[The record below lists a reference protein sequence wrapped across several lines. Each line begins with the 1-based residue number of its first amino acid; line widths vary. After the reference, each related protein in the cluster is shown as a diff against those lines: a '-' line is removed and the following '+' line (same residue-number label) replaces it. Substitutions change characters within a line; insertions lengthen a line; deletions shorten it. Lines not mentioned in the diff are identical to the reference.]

1 MSGGY
6 AYVLDLNVA
15 LVNQAAISSGELE
28 LTSLTDDAAEF
39 VHELLSTHVIETG
52 SLYSAA
58 LLENWSTTR
67 DRVTAITPRDFRKVT
82 IIRNTAIDSGLDPD
96 SDDVWT
102 QIMQVTGG

>member
-28 LTSLTDDAAEF
+28 LTSLTDAAAEF

-52 SLYSAA
+52 SPYSAA